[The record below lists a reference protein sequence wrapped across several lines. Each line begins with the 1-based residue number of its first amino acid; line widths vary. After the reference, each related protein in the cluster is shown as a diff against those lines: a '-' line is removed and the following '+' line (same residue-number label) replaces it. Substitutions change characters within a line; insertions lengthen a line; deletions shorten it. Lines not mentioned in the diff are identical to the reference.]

1 MRIDF
6 LGLQAFVSIAER
18 GSFQQAAAHL
28 NLSQSALSH
37 RMKKFEEYFGVKLM
51 MRTTRQVTL
60 TPAGVDLLPKAL
72 RIMNDVENS
81 LGKLLEYSAA
91 KQEHLTIGCIPTLA
105 SHYLPNLL
113 NTFGKKHPDITVK
126 IYDNSATEIGAFV
139 ESGAAEFAITILS
152 INRSDM
158 EVRPLLKEPFVLVA
172 PATHPLASRK
182 FAQWSDL
189 EGIPLVRI
197 SSQAG
202 NRLLIDDAL
211 RERNEHL
218 LWRYE
223 VQRVSTA
230 INMVVAGNGLAV
242 VPGLTIAHM
251 HTTNLATIPL
261 RNPSINREIGIMF
274 KREQHLS
281 PAASDLIRHVQKE
294 MRRVKLP
301 A

>member
-6 LGLQAFVSIAER
+6 LGLQAFVSIAEC

-72 RIMNDVENS
+72 RIMSDVENS
-81 LGKLLEYSAA
+81 LGKLLEYSAT

-139 ESGAAEFAITILS
+139 ESGAAEFAITILA
-152 INRSDM
+152 IKRSDM

-172 PATHPLASRK
+172 PATHPLASRE

-197 SSQAG
+197 NSQAG
-202 NRLLIDDAL
+202 NRSLIDDAL
-211 RERNEHL
+211 RDRNEHL

-230 INMVVAGNGLAV
+230 INMVLAGNGLAV
-242 VPGLTIAHM
+242 VPGLTIARM
-251 HTTNLATIPL
+251 HTSSLSTVPL

-274 KREQHLS
+274 KREGHLS